1 MPCGRAGKTS
11 IAERGFLWNEG
22 AGIPF
27 LSNGMW
33 VCPFRLHRTIFRRF
47 IHNIYSSCHVDVTY
61 IIDKGPKSPEQWNRA
76 H

>member
-1 MPCGRAGKTS
+1 MPFGPVRQNFH
-11 IAERGFLWNEG
+11 AERRFLWNEG
-22 AGIPF
+22 AGARF
-27 LSNGMW
+27 LLRMS
-33 VCPFRLHRTIFRRF
+33 VCPFWVRRTTFRRF